1 MKLLVAG
8 ATGTVGTPLVQA
20 LLAQAEPPEVI
31 VIGRSTEKIV
41 QVFGDGVIAET
52 WDSIST
58 ETLQAVDAV
67 VNLAGENVGGVMRWT
82 STHMQKILD
91 SRITTTSRLARL
103 LVNSGSQARLLNA
116 SGISIYGH
124 QVYDDE
130 EIKDED
136 SAVPKSHSD
145 FLTDVTIKWEAA
157 AAEVLPESRIVFMRI
172 GVVLGAGGGAL
183 GKMELPFKL
192 GLGGPLGPGSQAM
205 SWISLEDAVRS
216 VRFILDHPEISGP
229 VNLVS
234 GFVAQAD
241 FAQALAAALHR
252 PCLLPAP
259 SFALR
264 MVLGSEMA
272 NNLVLVNHR
281 IDAKR
286 LRNQG
291 FQFDDTDLS
300 AVMRRI
306 YE

>member
-1 MKLLVAG
+1 MKILVAG
-8 ATGTVGTPLVQA
+8 ATGTVGTPLVES
-20 LLAQAEPPEVI
+20 LLAQTDPPEVI

-41 QVFGDGVIAET
+41 QTFGDKVTAET
-52 WDSIST
+52 WDSISA
-58 ETLQAVDAV
+58 ETLQAIDAAI
-67 VNLAGENVGGVMRWT
+67 NLAGENVGGILRWT
-82 STHMQKILD
+82 SEYMQKILD

-103 LVNSGSQARLLNA
+103 LAESGSRARLLNA

-124 QVYDDE
+124 QEYDST

-136 SAVPKSHSD
+136 SAVPKSHTD

-157 AAEVLPESRIVFMRI
+157 AAALLPESQIVFLRI
-172 GVVLGAGGGAL
+172 GIVLCAGGGAL

-205 SWISLEDAVRS
+205 SWISLADAVRS
-216 VRFILDHPEISGP
+216 ICFILDRPEITGP

-241 FAQALAAALHR
+241 FAQALADALHR

-272 NNLVLVNHR
+272 HNLVLVNHR

-286 LRNQG
+286 LRDHG
-291 FQFDDTDLS
+291 FQFDDTDLR

>member
-1 MKLLVAG
+1 MKFLIAG

-41 QVFGDGVIAET
+41 QTFGDKVIAET
-52 WDSIST
+52 WESIST
-58 ETLQAVDAV
+58 ETLQAVDAA

-82 STHMQKILD
+82 YEYMQKILD
-91 SRITTTSRLARL
+91 SRVATTSRLARL
-103 LVNSGSQARLLNA
+103 LADSGSQARLLNA

-124 QVYDDE
+124 QEYDDQ

-157 AAEVLPESRIVFMRI
+157 ASAFLPESQVVFMRTGI
-172 GVVLGAGGGAL
+172 VLCAGGGAL

-192 GLGGPLGPGSQAM
+192 GIGGRLGPGSQAM

-216 VRFILDHPEISGP
+216 ICFILDRPEISGP

-234 GFVAQAD
+234 GFAAQAD

-272 NNLVLVNHR
+272 QNLVLVNHR
-281 IDAKR
+281 IDGKR
-286 LRNQG
+286 LRIHG
-291 FQFDDTDLS
+291 FQFSDTDLS
-300 AVMRRI
+300 TVMRKI

>member
-1 MKLLVAG
+1 
-8 ATGTVGTPLVQA
+8 
-20 LLAQAEPPEVI
+20 
-31 VIGRSTEKIV
+31 
-41 QVFGDGVIAET
+41 
-52 WDSIST
+52 
-58 ETLQAVDAV
+58 
-67 VNLAGENVGGVMRWT
+67 
-82 STHMQKILD
+82 
-91 SRITTTSRLARL
+91 
-103 LVNSGSQARLLNA
+103 
-116 SGISIYGH
+116 
-124 QVYDDE
+124 
-130 EIKDED
+130 
-136 SAVPKSHSD
+136 
-145 FLTDVTIKWEAA
+145 
-157 AAEVLPESRIVFMRI
+157 
-172 GVVLGAGGGAL
+172 
-183 GKMELPFKL
+183 
-192 GLGGPLGPGSQAM
+192 M